1 MAKKVSLGIGRK
13 IRSGYGEAYSFKDMF
28 PLLSTPTKRNVQAIS
43 QRYGVK
49 WQNGIIYSVEQTY
62 SYAHVTHAKS
72 PAKNFVLMGKIGKH
86 PIMYDRR
93 ETGSAGSGTTSIHS
107 EKTSMTITD
116 ALRDGVSVD
125 RFISKLRLTEN
136 KSIVGKILKE
146 GIMGGLFSRKPV
158 PQYDNDQEEKV
169 RLNTSLN
176 RRYPGQFS
184 HAGLDDENEVIA
196 CCNFCGLNGVLV
208 REHVNQCKGQIT
220 EAPIKPDRLYDYTNE
235 HGVHQGY
242 IQLANAKKLAK
253 PSKGTT
259 WSDVPKEYSIRVTPA
274 IEDYLKDIPVFDIPD
289 DDDTI
294 PYYNPNNME
303 SDWVCA
309 TNAGEY
315 YINTQSYDYP
325 RYITRLIG
333 NR

>member
-1 MAKKVSLGIGRK
+1 
-13 IRSGYGEAYSFKDMF
+13 
-28 PLLSTPTKRNVQAIS
+28 
-43 QRYGVK
+43 
-49 WQNGIIYSVEQTY
+49 
-62 SYAHVTHAKS
+62 
-72 PAKNFVLMGKIGKH
+72 
-86 PIMYDRR
+86 
-93 ETGSAGSGTTSIHS
+93 
-107 EKTSMTITD
+107 
-116 ALRDGVSVD
+116 
-125 RFISKLRLTEN
+125 
-136 KSIVGKILKE
+136 
-146 GIMGGLFSRKPV
+146 MGGLFSRKPV
-158 PQYDNDQEEKV
+158 PKHDNDQEEKV

-176 RRYPGQFS
+176 KRYPGQFS

-208 REHVNQCKGQIT
+208 RERVNQCKGQIT

-333 NR
+333 KVQESKKINEDFFDSLDKLTEPVNEKKFDFLGFFPHDSNGDRDKSCAKLLKGMGFNIKVVGNLLYVNKLESERAEDVLRNKGIELEDNPAVDMHKPGTWMYKQMHR